1 MKLTENEFYQICVNQ
16 KIKVTPQ
23 RWVTYQ
29 ALISMEGHPRVEDVY
44 NKVIKKF
51 PSITLNT
58 VYKTL
63 EWLEKNKF
71 ISSIFLRD
79 PPKIY
84 DTTTEKHHHLVC
96 VKCGK
101 IIDFGLKEKP
111 DVVLPNEIKNKFNIQ
126 DYNLIVN
133 IVCNKCTKEKTQ

>member
-1 MKLTENEFYQICVNQ
+1 MLYSKFTMKLTKDEFYQICVNQ

-29 ALISMEGHPRVEDVY
+29 ALILMEGHPRVEDVY

-51 PSITLNT
+51 PSITLST

-63 EWLEKNKF
+63 EWLEKKKF

-84 DTTTEKHHHLVC
+84 DTTTDARNITTTYTYD
-96 VKCGK
+96 GN
-101 IIDFGLKEKP
+101 GNP
-111 DVVLPNEIKNKFNIQ
+111 QTTKNSQ
-126 DYNLIVN
+126 PSCSQL
-133 IVCNKCTKEKTQ
+133 